1 MRILLLGL
9 LALAAACSSGPHPPE
24 ITGFTYSPMQL
35 TYQVAGTIMGQV
47 GFRDPDGDCH
57 LMAIGVVTPDGV
69 LTEAAPVDTATE
81 HLLFANVPFSF
92 TITPTQHGAHQI
104 SVRLIDDTGLST
116 DPSRGAIT
124 VP

>member
-1 MRILLLGL
+1 MRIVSLGL
-9 LALAAACSSGPHPPE
+9 FALLAACSSGPHPPE

-35 TYQVAGTIMGQV
+35 AFGTAGTVMGQV

-57 LMAIGVVTPDGV
+57 LIAIGVVDPDGV

-92 TITPTQHGAHQI
+92 TITPTKHGTHQI
-104 SVRLIDDTGLST
+104 SVRFIDDTGLST